1 MMTVGGV
8 GRLYGNLFNGENWGE
23 VETEIATKMSTWAG
37 TDRRMCAVFDATAN
51 VIHLAYVNGEG
62 NLFYRK
68 AKTPYYT
75 DDWSEPVQLQP
86 FKTFT
91 IVLSLDTSHRLA
103 HVYALFGNTLFE
115 GKRFAEYLW
124 SAVPSAF

>member
-8 GRLYGNLFNGENWGE
+8 GRLYGNLFNGEKWGA

-68 AKTPYYT
+68 ARPPITPMT
-75 DDWSEPVQLQP
+75 GPNRCNSN
-86 FKTFT
+86 
-91 IVLSLDTSHRLA
+91 LSKLSR
-103 HVYALFGNTLFE
+103 
-115 GKRFAEYLW
+115 
-124 SAVPSAF
+124 